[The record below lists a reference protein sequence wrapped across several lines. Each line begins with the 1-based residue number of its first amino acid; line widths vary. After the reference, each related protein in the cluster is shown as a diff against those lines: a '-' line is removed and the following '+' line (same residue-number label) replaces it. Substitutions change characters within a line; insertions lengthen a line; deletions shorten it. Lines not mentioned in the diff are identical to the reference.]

1 MARTLNSQ
9 CNFTKGFFTCD
20 IPIDAIELVL
30 KIKTR
35 LGKLTLKEDIEKRT
49 EKY

>member
-9 CNFTKGFFTCD
+9 CNFTDGFFACD
-20 IPIDAIELVL
+20 IPVDAIELVL

-35 LGKLTLKEDIEKRT
+35 
-49 EKY
+49 